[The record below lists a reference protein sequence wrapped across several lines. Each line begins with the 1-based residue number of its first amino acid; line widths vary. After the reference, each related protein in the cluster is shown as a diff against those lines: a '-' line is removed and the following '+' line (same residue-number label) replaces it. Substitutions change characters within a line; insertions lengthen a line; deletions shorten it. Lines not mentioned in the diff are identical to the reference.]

1 MLTSVGRSVASS
13 EEFPTCVAAGSP
25 AVFCAVGEDPPA
37 SRRLHAIRSQHL
49 RTSRAGHSIHLV
61 QHRTRIKF
69 CGITRPEDAAAAA
82 RAGADAIG
90 LVFYEPVARHVTP
103 LVAEKILSELPPFV
117 TPVGLFADAPTEDI
131 LEIADALR
139 IRHIQLNGH
148 ETPERV
154 AELRGFSVIKA
165 IRVSADS
172 LVMELAKW
180 RESIRGQRLSNL
192 HGIVLE
198 TAGTSQPGGTGVV
211 NDFAAIE
218 AARNAGAFEGL
229 PPLIAAGGLTPENVA
244 HVVRALK
251 PWAVDV
257 SSGIEIE
264 KGKKSLER
272 MQQFANAV
280 RAVQEQHAT

>member
-1 MLTSVGRSVASS
+1 M
-13 EEFPTCVAAGSP
+13 P
-25 AVFCAVGEDPPA
+25 
-37 SRRLHAIRSQHL
+37 
-49 RTSRAGHSIHLV
+49 RARHSINPV
-61 QHRTRIKF
+61 PHRTRMKF

-117 TPVGLFADAPTEDI
+117 TPVGLFVDAPTEEI

-139 IRHIQLNGH
+139 IRHIQLHGH

-165 IRVSADS
+165 IRVSADL
-172 LVMELAKW
+172 LVAELARW
-180 RESIRGQRLSNL
+180 REAMDALRLSNL

-198 TAGTSQPGGTGVV
+198 TAGAAQPGGTGLM

-218 AARNAGAFEGL
+218 AARDAGAFEGL

-244 HVVRALK
+244 HVVRTLK

-257 SSGIEIE
+257 STGIESE
-264 KGKKSLER
+264 KGKKSVEK
-272 MQQFANAV
+272 MTAFAKAV
-280 RAVQEQHAT
+280 RAGETI